1 MEGRFPHLP
10 AWAKAWVLLS
20 VALGIGLV
28 LYYLFGTPFTGKAL
42 LDFSYYW
49 LLVALFLPLTF
60 LLFPGQGSE
69 PRPRWYDYALG
80 LGTLGAGVLLAWHG
94 PSMVLRPWTNPEA
107 PWQIGLAL
115 FLLLAVLEG
124 ARRVGGLG
132 FSLVAF
138 LLAAYPLV
146 APHMPGLLWGPPLPW
161 TEVLGYAIYSTQ
173 GLLGLPMRTVG
184 ELLVGFLI
192 LAAFLVATGAGEVFL
207 RVASALFGWTRGGA
221 AKVSVVASAF
231 FGSLSGSIL
240 SNVASTGSLTIPTMI
255 RSGFARAYA
264 AGVEA
269 CASTGG
275 VLMPPVMGAVAFV
288 MASLLG
294 VPYGQVVAA
303 AVIPSFLYYLS
314 LFAHVDLYAAK
325 HGLRG
330 LPRAELPPLAR
341 SLKEGLPFLL
351 VLGFLVFALL
361 YLRLERLAPFYAL
374 AALLLLLLL
383 QGKLSWANLYRG
395 LVASASLVSQTLAL
409 ILPVG
414 LILAG
419 LVGTGVAPALTGALV
434 QMGQANLFLVLLVG
448 VAIAFLLG
456 MAGVMVAAYILLA
469 VTLAPALVRLGEF
482 VPLAVHLFIAYW
494 SMLSA
499 ITPPVAVAAFLAAR
513 LAGAH
518 PMAAGLEAVKLGLAI
533 YFLPFF
539 FLFEPSLV
547 LHGDV
552 PSILYHFALAAL
564 GILLLVGGLEG
575 HLWGLGPLPLWTRP
589 LYVVGGILL
598 AVPETLASLLALPAL
613 LAASLWL
620 WSRRRVAARKRASL
634 GGSGERKR

>member
-1 MEGRFPHLP
+1 MEGRWGVLP
-10 AWAKAWVLLS
+10 AWAKGWVVLAS
-20 VALGIGLV
+20 VLGLGLV
-28 LYYLFGTPFTGKAL
+28 AYYFFGSPLTGRAL

-49 LLVALFLPLTF
+49 LLLALFLPLTF
-60 LLFPGQGSE
+60 LLFPARAADR
-69 PRPRWYDYALG
+69 RPGWYDYLLG
-80 LGTLGAGVLLAWHG
+80 LGTLGIGVLLAWHG
-94 PSMVLRPWTNPEA
+94 PAMVLSPWTNPQA
-107 PWQIGLAL
+107 LWQLAAAV

-124 ARRVGGLG
+124 ARRVGGVG
-132 FSLVAF
+132 FVVVTV
-138 LLAAYPLV
+138 LLAAYPLL
-146 APHMPGLLWGPPLPW
+146 APYMPGFLWGPPLSW
-161 TEVLGYAIYSTQ
+161 REVLGYALYSPQ
-173 GLLGLPMRTVG
+173 GLLGLPVRTVG
-184 ELLVGFLI
+184 ELLIGFLV
-192 LAAFLVATGAGEVFL
+192 LAAFLVAMGAGQVFL
-207 RVASALFGWTRGGA
+207 QVASALFGWTRGGA

-240 SNVASTGSLTIPTMI
+240 SNVASTGTLTIPTMI
-255 RSGFARAYA
+255 RSGFPRAYA

-294 VPYGQVVAA
+294 VPYGQVVVA

-325 HGLRG
+325 HGLKG
-330 LPRAELPPLAR
+330 LSPGELPPLGH
-341 SLKEGLPFLL
+341 SLREGLPFVV

-374 AALLLLLLL
+374 GALFLLLLLRGQVRLRDL
-383 QGKLSWANLYRG
+383 HQGI
-395 LVASASLVSQTLAL
+395 VASASLISQTLAL

-419 LVGTGVAPALTGALV
+419 LMGTGVAPALTGALV
-434 QMGQANLFLVLLVG
+434 QTGQANLYLVLLVG
-448 VAIAFLLG
+448 VLIAFLLG

-482 VPLAVHLFIAYW
+482 VPLGVHLFIAYW

-518 PMAAGLEAVKLGLAI
+518 PMGASWEAVKLGLAI
-533 YFLPFF
+533 YFIPFF
-539 FLFEPSLV
+539 FLFEPALILQDSLASV
-547 LHGDV
+547 A
-552 PSILYHFALAAL
+552 YHLALAAV
-564 GILLLVGGLEG
+564 GILLLVAGLEG
-575 HLWGLGPLPLWTRP
+575 YLWGLGHLPLWSRP

-598 AVPETLASLLALPAL
+598 ALPETLTSLLALPL
-613 LAASLWL
+613 LLGATGWI
-620 WSRRRVAARKRASL
+620 WFRRRTSLRRA
-634 GGSGERKR
+634 

>member
-1 MEGRFPHLP
+1 
-10 AWAKAWVLLS
+10 
-20 VALGIGLV
+20 
-28 LYYLFGTPFTGKAL
+28 
-42 LDFSYYW
+42 
-49 LLVALFLPLTF
+49 
-60 LLFPGQGSE
+60 
-69 PRPRWYDYALG
+69 
-80 LGTLGAGVLLAWHG
+80 
-94 PSMVLRPWTNPEA
+94 
-107 PWQIGLAL
+107 
-115 FLLLAVLEG
+115 
-124 ARRVGGLG
+124 
-132 FSLVAF
+132 
-138 LLAAYPLV
+138 
-146 APHMPGLLWGPPLPW
+146 
-161 TEVLGYAIYSTQ
+161 
-173 GLLGLPMRTVG
+173 
-184 ELLVGFLI
+184 
-192 LAAFLVATGAGEVFL
+192 
-207 RVASALFGWTRGGA
+207 
-221 AKVSVVASAF
+221 
-231 FGSLSGSIL
+231 
-240 SNVASTGSLTIPTMI
+240 
-255 RSGFARAYA
+255 
-264 AGVEA
+264 
-269 CASTGG
+269 
-275 VLMPPVMGAVAFV
+275 MPPVMGAVAFV

-374 AALLLLLLL
+374 AALLPLLLL

-598 AVPETLASLLALPAL
+598 AVPETLTSLLALPAL

>member
-1 MEGRFPHLP
+1 MEGRWRHLP
-10 AWAKAWVLLS
+10 PWAQAWVALASLLG
-20 VALGIGLV
+20 LGLV
-28 LYYLFGTPFTGKAL
+28 LYYLLGSPLTGKAL

-49 LLVALFLPLTF
+49 LLVALFLPLTY
-60 LLFPGQGSE
+60 LLFPARAGE
-69 PRPRWYDYALG
+69 ERPRGYDYALG
-80 LGTLGAGVLLAWHG
+80 LGTLGTGLFLAWHG
-94 PSMVLRPWTNPEA
+94 PSMVVRPWTNPEA
-107 PWQIGLAL
+107 PWQIALAL
-115 FLLLAVLEG
+115 FLLVAVLEG
-124 ARRVGGLG
+124 ARRAGGLG
-132 FSLVAF
+132 FALVAL
-138 LLAAYPLV
+138 LLAAYPLI
-146 APHMPGLLWGPPLPW
+146 APSLPGLFWGPPLPW

-207 RVASALFGWTRGGA
+207 KVASALFGWTRGGA

-240 SNVASTGSLTIPTMI
+240 SNVAGTGSLTIPAMI
-255 RSGFARAYA
+255 RSGFSRTYA

-294 VPYGQVVAA
+294 IPYGQVVAA
-303 AVIPSFLYYLS
+303 AVIPSALYYLS

-325 HGLRG
+325 HGLKG
-330 LPRAELPPLAR
+330 LHRTELPPLGP
-341 SLKEGLPFLL
+341 SLREGLPFLL
-351 VLGFLVFALL
+351 VLALLVFALL

-374 AALLLLLLL
+374 GVLLLFLFL
-383 QGKLSWANLYRG
+383 QGKLTWASLHRG
-395 LVASASLVSQTLAL
+395 LVAAGALIGQTLAL

-419 LVGTGVAPALTGALV
+419 LLGTGVAPALTGALV
-434 QMGQANLFLVLLVG
+434 QMGQANLYLVLFLG

-469 VTLAPALVRLGEF
+469 VTLAPALARLGEF

-513 LAGAH
+513 LAGAP
-518 PMAAGLEAVKLGLAI
+518 PMAVALEAVKLGLAI

-539 FLFEPSLV
+539 FLFEPALILQGEWS
-547 LHGDV
+547 
-552 PSILYHFALAAL
+552 SILYHTALAAL
-564 GILLLVGGLEG
+564 GLLLLVGGLEG
-575 HLWGLGPLPLWTRP
+575 QLWGLGPLPLWARA
-589 LYVVGGILL
+589 LYVVGGILV
-598 AVPETLASLLALPAL
+598 AIPETLSSLLAIPVL
-613 LAASLWL
+613 LGSGLWL
-620 WSRRRVAARKRASL
+620 WGRGKGKRTPPRGLEERR
-634 GGSGERKR
+634 